1 MNKKYKPYIAYLL
14 TGIPFSLLAVF
25 FGIVHAIYF
34 MSGMLLGWQT
44 YRTYIKLKQSQG
56 SIYAL
61 KFMQLINAVASVVLG
76 ALGFLIGVGIL
87 YLIKVL

>member
-1 MNKKYKPYIAYLL
+1 MNKKYKPYIIYLL
-14 TGIPFSLLAVF
+14 TGIPFSLLAAF

-44 YRTYIKLKQSQG
+44 YRTSIKLKQSQG

-61 KFMQLINAVASVVLG
+61 KFIQLINAVASIVLG
-76 ALGFLIGVGIL
+76 ALGFLAGVGIL
-87 YLIKVL
+87 YWIKVL